1 MATQSTSRLE
11 RFRTNRDSYFREHQ
25 NSPLVSEQKE
35 CFTALDYYPEDPA
48 LRFEVTLEEATLDLA
63 PIEVGTGTD
72 EAKTY
77 TPAGWVEIPIEG
89 EAVRFVVFREQGRG
103 RYFLPFRDGTAGRET
118 YGAGRYVDPQ
128 ETPTRHADHRLQL
141 RLQSVL
147 RVRRSLLL
155 RDAAVSESHHG
166 PDPGRRARLRS
177 LGIAISAPSP
187 SI

>member
-1 MATQSTSRLE
+1 MATQATSRLE
-11 RFRTNRDSYFREHQ
+11 RFRANRNSYFREHQ
-25 NSPLVSEQKE
+25 NSPLIPEQKE
-35 CFTALDYYPEDPA
+35 SFTALDYYPEDPA

-89 EAVRFVVFREQGRG
+89 GAVRFVVFREQGRG

-128 ETPTRHADHRLQL
+128 ETPRGTLIIDFNYAYNPYCAYGDHFVCVIPPFQNRTTALI
-141 RLQSVL
+141 RAGE
-147 RVRRSLLL
+147 RAFDRS
-155 RDAAVSESHHG
+155 A
-166 PDPGRRARLRS
+166 
-177 LGIAISAPSP
+177 
-187 SI
+187 